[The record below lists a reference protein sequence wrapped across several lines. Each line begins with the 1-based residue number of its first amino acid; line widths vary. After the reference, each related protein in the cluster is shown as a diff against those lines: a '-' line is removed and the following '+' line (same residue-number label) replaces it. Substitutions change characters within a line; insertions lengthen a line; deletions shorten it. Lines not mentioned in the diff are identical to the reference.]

1 MIYIILFVYL
11 IAIVLS
17 IINIK
22 MLRSEIEEMNF
33 ELGMQDDAINMLF
46 EEVFPDDICDE
57 CIDAEMADAILRQPT
72 KTIKKNL
79 TKKK

>member
-1 MIYIILFVYL
+1 MIYLILGIFF

-46 EEVFPDDICDE
+46 EEVFPDDICDD
-57 CIDAEMADAILRQPT
+57 CIDAEMADKILRQPT
-72 KTIKKNL
+72 KTVKKNL